1 MRPADGI
8 VRFTP
13 IDEDGRTLGP
23 STFVN
28 AESIEVTG
36 PDPEPDRYAELS
48 AGFAALG
55 ETLRVSFGPLRGAFG
70 RAAAQLAAAFGVGSY
85 IPPGHGTP
93 PDGEPITTG
102 YQALYVLNWAAG
114 TEVVARLSKAQ
125 RRYAKARY
133 LECRRVIIATA
144 GRSAWPGYM
153 RRRGGVAVNQFVST

>member
-1 MRPADGI
+1 MRPTDGI

-13 IDEDGRTLGP
+13 IDEASRTLGP
-23 STFVN
+23 ATLVN
-28 AESIEVTG
+28 AESIEVTTE
-36 PDPEPDRYAELS
+36 PEPDRLAELS

-93 PDGEPITTG
+93 PDDKPITTG
-102 YQALYVLNWAAG
+102 YEALYALNWAAG
-114 TEVVARLSKAQ
+114 TEVVARLPKAQ

-144 GRSAWPGYM
+144 GRRAWPGYLK
-153 RRRGGVAVNQFVST
+153 RRGGVAVNQFVST